1 MVAKRA
7 VQALGPLRPPP
18 QGPWTLEPNGAPPY
32 TEGMRHLLLA
42 VLATLA
48 AQAVHATQLAN
59 LQGMAAG
66 GPASQASGFTGEK
79 MADGTV
85 AVAAPDRAQT
95 PPSVKRSESAVKPA
109 SVPVPSP
116 PKSDKL
122 TWQEKYVGTIAAVA
136 GTFWITMGMMGLAAG
151 AVTLGSALP
160 IVAGALAIGFA
171 VKIFTKKFRL

>member
-1 MVAKRA
+1 
-7 VQALGPLRPPP
+7 
-18 QGPWTLEPNGAPPY
+18 
-32 TEGMRHLLLA
+32 MRKLLLA

-95 PPSVKRSESAVKPA
+95 PSSVNRTGPAVKPA
-109 SVPVPSP
+109 SVPVPP
-116 PKSDKL
+116 PHKSDKL
-122 TWQEKYVGTIAAVA
+122 TWQEKYVGSVAAVA
-136 GTFWITMGMMGLAAG
+136 GTFWMTMGVLGLAAG

-171 VKIFTKKFRL
+171 VGIFRKKIRL

>member
-1 MVAKRA
+1 
-7 VQALGPLRPPP
+7 
-18 QGPWTLEPNGAPPY
+18 
-32 TEGMRHLLLA
+32 MRNLLLA

-48 AQAVHATQLAN
+48 AQAVHAGQMGN
-59 LQGMAAG
+59 LQAMAAG

-79 MADGTV
+79 MANGAV

-95 PPSVKRSESAVKPA
+95 PPSVTRPGPTAKPA
-109 SVPVPSP
+109 PVPVPAP

-122 TWQEKYVGTIAAVA
+122 TFQEKYFGVVAAAA
-136 GTFWITMGMMGLAAG
+136 GTFWMTMGALGLAAG

-171 VKIFTKKFRL
+171 VGIFTKKIRL